1 MFENLL
7 SSVGGVSK
15 SRGDSVGDVS
25 GLNGLTGGLGD
36 LVLNVGTG
44 DLGDGVAVLDLDGD
58 KLDLGV
64 VNTVLGGDLSAGVLD
79 VGGHRVGDSVGNR
92 GDSSNRGSSE
102 GSGSV
107 RESSKVLSIS
117 LSISFSFGLSFTL
130 ANGMDSRG
138 ITEDI
143 NNLLADLLVLNFLG
157 FNSLSG
163 ADIFGRGC
171 ADLGNEN
178 LLFSHTVGSRDGGH
192 NRGGVRASKELRVS
206 LGISLSLRPGGSSS
220 KSKEARD
227 DKNLHLV

>member
-15 SRGDSVGDVS
+15 SRGNSVGDVS

-79 VGGHRVGDSVGNR
+79 VGGHRVGNSVGNR

-117 LSISFSFGLSFTL
+117 LSIGFSFGLGFTL
-130 ANGMDSRG
+130 ANSMNSRL
-138 ITEDI
+138 ITDGV
-143 NNLLADLLVLNFLG
+143 NNLLADLIVFNLLG
-157 FNSLSG
+157 FNSLGG
-163 ADIFGRGC
+163 ADVFGRGC
-171 ADLGNEN
+171 ADLGDKD
-178 LLFSHTVGSRDGGH
+178 LFLSHTVGSRDRGH